1 MSKGGFMEIIT
12 MEWLQNHKA
21 GFIDIKFAKEKE
33 LIGLPADK
41 FIEKLIEIEQFNWA
55 HGIIEIVLSKELLI
69 KYQDWRSTILDD
81 WISGHRSIED
91 VSSIINSI
99 KDTDIRANVRDVAQD
114 VVFPAC
120 YTTLRMRCSSKIV
133 DYGLKLLK
141 EE

>member
-1 MSKGGFMEIIT
+1 
-12 MEWLQNHKA
+12 MEWLQNHRA

-33 LIGLPADK
+33 LIGLPVDK
-41 FIEKLIEIEQFNWA
+41 FIEKLIEFEQFNWA

-69 KYQDWRSTILDD
+69 KYQDWRSIIIDD
-81 WISGHRSIED
+81 WKAGHRSIEY

-99 KDTDIRANVRDVAQD
+99 KDTHIRANVRDVAED

-120 YTTLRMRCSSKIV
+120 YTALHMRCSGKIV
-133 DYGLKLLK
+133 DYGLKLIK